1 MLSRQTNGKIHPYDT
16 IVHLLSDQERKYGVV
31 VGKTFGG
38 LPKAY
43 QSTWGKI
50 KCDNL
55 VNDYNWCKKEKDK
68 YGIIP
73 HKSWGKLTS
82 KAIQATWESKNCNS
96 VLQQYDDSAD
106 HYSPICT
113 VDEKDNERAPYEFMG
128 AIAPYFSIGLE
139 LKVSKHEG
147 ADFSK
152 YNQFVLNIFVVILM
166 FLIF

>member
-1 MLSRQTNGKIHPYDT
+1 LGEINQQSNP
-16 IVHLLSDQERKYGVV
+16 SN
-31 VGKTFGG
+31 VG
-38 LPKAY
+38 
-43 QSTWGKI
+43 I
-50 KCDNL
+50 
-55 VNDYNWCKKEKDK
+55 E
-68 YGIIP
+68 
-73 HKSWGKLTS
+73 
-82 KAIQATWESKNCNS
+82 NCNS